1 MRFSF
6 FLRIFLMILCFS
18 SVASAQKFAF
28 GASLTGVGDF
38 GNGLFSTEFP
48 GTIGASARVEWL
60 DSFAKGLSVRADVGT
75 KGLEAGLVWRL
86 DLSAN
91 VNATIHFGF
100 VWLEWQKTGLVGRFG
115 LEYQFSNFAIALEY
129 GWLSPF
135 IGTPNIRSSWLLSIL
150 WFVTI
155 K

>member
-6 FLRIFLMILCFS
+6 CLRVLLLILCFS
-18 SVASAQKFAF
+18 GAASAQKFAF

-38 GNGLFSTEFP
+38 GTGLFSTGFP
-48 GTIGASARVEWL
+48 GTIGVSARVEWL
-60 DSFAKGLSVRADVGT
+60 DSFATGFSVRADVGT

-86 DLSAN
+86 DLSTN
-91 VNATIHFGF
+91 INATINFAF
-100 VWLEWQKTGLVGRFG
+100 AWLEWQKIGLVGRFG
-115 LEYQFSNFAIALEY
+115 LEYRFSSFALALEY

-135 IGTPNIRSSWLLSIL
+135 TGTPNIRSSWLVSFL
-150 WFVTI
+150 WFVGL